1 MDKVLP
7 LDNVVYYHPGTRVL
21 WRNRPGIVHSL
32 VIKTYK
38 YQVGYNILL
47 DTQSSTDEPKVL
59 NSSYGE
65 LVLELNLPHTNL
77 LQSPKSPIYQ
87 GIR

>member
-1 MDKVLP
+1 ME
-7 LDNVVYYHPGTRVL
+7 YIH
-21 WRNRPGIVHSL
+21 L

-65 LVLELNLPHTNL
+65 LVLED
-77 LQSPKSPIYQ
+77 S
-87 GIR
+87 GIPSQEGYEV